1 MLLEVLENARVKIL
15 PSIDVVNKLQLHGH
29 SYWYLVYA
37 YKCRN
42 RGHWVIGQSQVRG
55 NGTNIGRDLYFFG
68 HMQRRED
75 KKGSLKKSLLEIDI
89 ERTKNEILDMMSGAC
104 KECE

>member
-1 MLLEVLENARVKIL
+1 MLEVLENARVKIL

-55 NGTNIGRDLYFFG
+55 NGTNTGRDLYFFEQ
-68 HMQRRED
+68 MQRRED
-75 KKGSLKKSLLEIDI
+75 KKGRLKKSLLEIDI
-89 ERTKNEILDMMSGAC
+89 EQTKNEILVMMSGAC